1 MATFK
6 VRVEDLVGSV
16 GDDAFL
22 SDVLTEGSRYVA
34 DRLKPERLILYATDK
49 TDTDG
54 TTGIAITSGRP
65 LSAHKSG
72 YEAKLIPR
80 GQVAKALDADSLNYA
95 ISTDPS
101 WYIDTTKGYVIPG
114 GGTIKWF
121 GYPTV
126 AYGDQTITNYP
137 SEAYG
142 AVVLYA
148 AIQGQS
154 RKISDLVA
162 TTMAGIS
169 FAITQ
174 TLPAVGVASL
184 VYTKPTFSGVYTDI
198 ATALTNQ
205 DVELAQG
212 HGNKVSLYLQQYGAD
227 MQNELNEFNAQVQ
240 SYQMTL
246 AGYDREIAEYQAE
259 VQKEVGRI
267 QSIIQQYVSMY
278 QGYFELLK
286 SLKEEFERLVSTL

>member
-1 MATFK
+1 MQPQ
-6 VRVEDLVGSV
+6 RLV
-16 GDDAFL
+16 L
-22 SDVLTEGSRYVA
+22 H
-34 DRLKPERLILYATDK
+34 ATDK

-65 LSAHKSG
+65 LSAHKAG
-72 YEAKLIPR
+72 YEARLIPI
-80 GQVAKALDADSLNYA
+80 GQKAKSLDADSLHYA
-95 ISTDPS
+95 LATDPA
-101 WYIDTTKGYVIPG
+101 WYMDATKGYVIPG

-126 AYGDQTITNYP
+126 AFGESTITNYP
-137 SEAYG
+137 SEALG

-162 TTMAGIS
+162 TTMAGIT
-169 FAITQ
+169 FTVAN
-174 TLPAVGVASL
+174 TLPIIAVPSFT
-184 VYTKPTFSGVYTDI
+184 YTKPTFSGVYTDI

-212 HGNKVSLYLQQYGAD
+212 HGNKISLYLQQYGVD
-227 MQNELNEFNAQVQ
+227 IQNELNEFNADVQ
-240 SYQMTL
+240 EYQATL
-246 AGYDREIAEYQAE
+246 AKYNAEVGAYQAE

-267 QSIIQQYVSMY
+267 QSLIQQYVSMY

-286 SLKEEFERLVSTL
+286 SLKEELERLVSTL